1 MSNISVERG
10 KLRCD
15 ACFCMINCMGSFADV
30 PRVPVEVVDIRPQ
43 TLAGKREVN
52 GVLAIL

>member
-1 MSNISVERG
+1 
-10 KLRCD
+10 
-15 ACFCMINCMGSFADV
+15 MINCMGSFADV